1 MKMKLNDPQIFYFH
15 DDKERTIAISL
26 EEYKELLVIK
36 GKYEQLKNI
45 LLLDEKRGKH
55 EAKIIGK
62 T

>member
-1 MKMKLNDPQIFYFH
+1 MKLKDPQIVCFH
-15 DDKERTIAISL
+15 DDKEKTIAISL
-26 EEYKELLVIK
+26 EEYKELLVTK

-45 LLLDEKRGKH
+45 LLLDKKRGKH

>member
-1 MKMKLNDPQIFYFH
+1 MKLKDPQIVCFR
-15 DDKERTIAISL
+15 DDKEKTIAVSL
-26 EEYKELLVIK
+26 EEYKELLVTK

-45 LLLDEKRGKH
+45 LLLDKKRGKH

>member
-1 MKMKLNDPQIFYFH
+1 MKLKDPQIVYFH
-15 DDKERTIAISL
+15 DDDKKKTIMIPL